1 MKVEQIYP
9 LVNTATQ
16 SVLGEQGILNEDL
29 SNIVDVGE
37 AIFNAEAVDNYVKK
51 LVNEVGKTVFVSRKY
66 EGSAPSVYMDEWEFG
81 SVMLKISSKLPE
93 ASENEDWSL
102 QNGASYDPNV
112 FIAPEV
118 EVKFFNGKVTFEI
131 DRSILDMQ
139 VKESFTSVEQLNA
152 FVSMIFTEIE
162 NALTIKT
169 DALVMRT
176 INSMTADTIKADF
189 EDTSKL
195 ATKSGIKAVNLLYL
209 YNQTVAEDKKLTVAN
224 CITNTEFCKFASMIM
239 GNYIDRLKVMSTLFN
254 IGGEARFT
262 TRDRLHCVLLAD
274 FKNACNSYLQA
285 DTFHKEYTAL
295 PEAETVPYWQGSGT
309 DYSFNSISSINV
321 TSGNGNTVSTA
332 GILGVMFDRYALG
345 VCNLKKRVTTN
356 YNSKGEFT
364 NYFWK
369 EDAHYFTD
377 GNENY
382 VVFFVA

>member
-1 MKVEQIYP
+1 MTVQQIYP
-9 LVNTATQ
+9 LVNEATK

-51 LVNEVGKTVFVSRKY
+51 LVNEIGKTVFVSRKY
-66 EGSAPSVYMDEWEFG
+66 EGSAPSVYMDSWEFG

-102 QNGASYDPNV
+102 KNGTSYDPNV

-139 VKESFTSVEQLNA
+139 VKESFTSAEQLNA

-162 NALTIKT
+162 NSLTIKT

-176 INSMTADTIKADF
+176 INSMIADTIKADF
-189 EDTSKL
+189 GE
-195 ATKSGIKAVNLLYL
+195 AEVNTKSGIKAVNLLYL
-209 YNQTVAEDKKLTVAN
+209 YNQTVSDEEKLTVAN
-224 CITNTEFCKFASMIM
+224 CITNTEFCKFASMTM

-262 TRDRLHCVLLAD
+262 PSDRLHCVLLSH

-295 PEAETVPYWQGSGT
+295 PESETVPYWQGSGT
-309 DYSFNSISSINV
+309 DYAFNSISAINV
-321 TSGNGNTVSTA
+321 TTGNDNTVEMS

-345 VCNLKKRVTTN
+345 VTNLDKRVRTQ

-369 EDAHYFTD
+369 ADAHYFTD
-377 GNENY
+377 GNENF

>member
-1 MKVEQIYP
+1 MTVQQIYP
-9 LVNTATQ
+9 LVNEATK

-37 AIFNAEAVDNYVKK
+37 ALFNAEAVDNYVKK
-51 LVNEVGKTVFVSRKY
+51 LVNEIGKTVFVSRKY
-66 EGSAPSVYMDEWEFG
+66 EGSAPSVYMDSWEFG

-93 ASENEDWSL
+93 ASENEDWAL

-139 VKESFTSVEQLNA
+139 VKESFTSAEQMNA

-162 NALTIKT
+162 NSLTIKT

-176 INSMTADTIKADF
+176 INSMTADTIASDF
-189 EDTSKL
+189 ENGKYSEG
-195 ATKSGIKAVNLLYL
+195 SGIKAVNLLYL
-209 YNQTVAEDKKLTVAN
+209 YNQTVPEAEKLTVAN
-224 CITNTEFCKFASMIM
+224 CITNTEFCKFASMTM
-239 GNYIDRLKVMSTLFN
+239 GEYIDRLKVMSTLFN

-262 TRDRLHCVLLAD
+262 SVDRLHCVYLSK
-274 FKNACNSYLQA
+274 FKKACNSYLQS
-285 DTFHKEYTAL
+285 DTFHKEYTEL
-295 PEAETVPYWQGSGT
+295 PEGETVPYWQGSGT
-309 DYSFNSISSINV
+309 DYAFNSISAIDV
-321 TSGNGNTVSTA
+321 TTGSGNTVKMS
-332 GILGVMFDRYALG
+332 GILGVYFDRYALG
-345 VCNLKKRVTTN
+345 VTNLDKRVRTQ

-369 EDAHYFTD
+369 ADAHYFTD
-377 GNENY
+377 GNENF

>member
-1 MKVEQIYP
+1 MNVKQVHT
-9 LVNTATQ
+9 LVNEATK

-29 SNIVDVGE
+29 SNVVDVGE
-37 AIFNAEAVDNYVKK
+37 ALFNAEAVDNYVKK
-51 LVNEVGKTVFVSRKY
+51 LVNEVGRTVFTTYKY
-66 EGSAPSVYMDEWEFG
+66 SGSAPSVYMDSWEFG
-81 SVMLKISSKLPE
+81 SVMLKISAKLPE
-93 ASENEDWSL
+93 ATENDTWGL
-102 QNGASYDPNV
+102 QNGSSYDPNV
-112 FIAPEV
+112 FMAPEI
-118 EVKFFNGKVTFEI
+118 EARYFNGKVTFEI
-131 DRSILDMQ
+131 ERSILDVQ
-139 VKESFTSVEQLNA
+139 VKESFTSAEQLNA
-152 FVSMIFTEIE
+152 FVSMIFTAIE

-176 INSMTADTIKADF
+176 INSMTADTLKDDF
-189 EDTSKL
+189 SEGNFSQG
-195 ATKSGIKAVNLLYL
+195 SGIKAVNLLYL
-209 YNQTVAEDKKLTVAN
+209 YNQTVEADKKLTVAN
-224 CITNTEFCKFASMIM
+224 CITNTDFCKFASMIM

-262 TRDRLHCVLLAD
+262 PKDKLHCVLLSD

-309 DYSFNSISSINV
+309 DYSFNSISAIDV
-321 TSGNGNTVSTA
+321 TSGNKNTVKTS

-345 VCNLKKRVTTN
+345 VCNQNKRVTTQ

-377 GNENY
+377 GNENF

>member
-1 MKVEQIYP
+1 MTVQQIYP
-9 LVNTATQ
+9 IVNLAQ
-16 SVLGEQGILNEDL
+16 KSVLGEDSILHEDL

-66 EGSAPSVYMDEWEFG
+66 EGSAPSVYMDSWEFG

-93 ASENEDWSL
+93 ATVNEDWAL
-102 QNGASYDPNV
+102 QNNTPVDPNV

-162 NALTIKT
+162 NSLTIKT
-169 DALVMRT
+169 DSLVMRT
-176 INSMTADTIKADF
+176 INSMTADTMKADYSNGNYD
-189 EDTSKL
+189 E
-195 ATKSGIKAVNLLYL
+195 ASGIKAVNLLYL
-209 YNQTVAEDKKLTVAN
+209 YNQTVREEDKLSASN
-224 CITNTEFCKFASMIM
+224 CITNTDFCKFASMIM

-262 TRDRLHCVLLAD
+262 SHDRLHCVLLSD

-295 PEAETVPYWQGSGT
+295 PEAETVPYWQGSGK
-309 DYSFNSISSINV
+309 DYSFNSVSAIDV
-321 TSGNGNTVSTA
+321 TSGNGNTVKMS
-332 GILGVMFDRYALG
+332 GILGVMFDRFALG
-345 VCNLKKRVTTN
+345 VCNLNKRVRTQ

-377 GNENY
+377 GNENF

>member
-1 MKVEQIYP
+1 MNVKQVHT
-9 LVNTATQ
+9 LVNEATQ

-29 SNIVDVGE
+29 SNVVDVGE
-37 AIFNAEAVDNYVKK
+37 ALFNAEAVDNYVKR
-51 LVNEVGKTVFVSRKY
+51 LVNEVGKTLFSTHKY
-66 EGSAPSVYMDEWEFG
+66 SGSAPSVYMDSWEFG
-81 SVMLKISSKLPE
+81 SVMLKISAKLPE
-93 ASENEDWSL
+93 ANENETWGL

-112 FIAPEV
+112 FIAPEI
-118 EVKFFNGKVTFEI
+118 EARYFNGKVTFEVES
-131 DRSILDMQ
+131 SILDIQ
-139 VKESFTSVEQLNA
+139 VKESFTSAEQLNA
-152 FVSMIFTEIE
+152 FVSMIFTAIE
-162 NALTIKT
+162 NSLTIKT

-176 INSMTADTIKADF
+176 INSMTADTLKADF
-189 EDTSKL
+189 AEGNFSEG
-195 ATKSGIKAVNLLYL
+195 SGIKAVNLLYL
-209 YNQTVAEDKKLTVAN
+209 YNQTVPEAEKLTATN
-224 CITNTEFCKFASMIM
+224 CITNTAFCKFASMIM

-262 TRDRLHCVLLAD
+262 PKDKLHCVLLSD

-309 DYSFNSISSINV
+309 DYSFNSISAIDV
-321 TSGNGNTVSTA
+321 TSGNKNTVKTS

-345 VCNLKKRVTTN
+345 VCNQNKRVTTQ

-364 NYFWK
+364 NYYWK

-377 GNENY
+377 GNENF

>member
-1 MKVEQIYP
+1 MNVQQIYP
-9 LVNTATQ
+9 LVNEATK
-16 SVLGEQGILNEDL
+16 SVLGEQIILNEDL

-51 LVNEVGKTVFVSRKY
+51 LVNEVGKVVFVSRKY
-66 EGSAPSVYMDEWEFG
+66 EGSAPSVYMDSWEFG

-93 ASENEDWSL
+93 ATENEDWSL
-102 QNGASYDPNV
+102 KNNTPVDPNV
-112 FIAPEV
+112 FIAPDV

-131 DRSILDMQ
+131 DRSILDIQ

-162 NALTIKT
+162 NSLTIKT

-176 INSMTADTIKADF
+176 INSMTADTLKADY
-189 EDTSKL
+189 DTADYS
-195 ATKSGIKAVNLLYL
+195 AKSGIKAVNLLYL
-209 YNQTVAEDKKLTVAN
+209 YNQTVAEEEQLTVAN
-224 CITNTEFCKFASMIM
+224 CITNTDFCKFASMIM

-262 TRDRLHCVLLAD
+262 SRDRLHCVLLSD

-309 DYSFNSISSINV
+309 DYAFNSVSAIDV
-321 TSGNGNTVSTA
+321 TSGSGNTVKTS

-345 VCNLKKRVTTN
+345 VCNMNKRVRTQ

>member
-1 MKVEQIYP
+1 MDVKQIYP
-9 LVNTATQ
+9 LVNEATT
-16 SVLGEQGILNEDL
+16 SVLGESGILHEDL

-51 LVNEVGKTVFVSRKY
+51 LVNEIGKTVFVSRKY
-66 EGSAPSVYMDEWEFG
+66 EGSAPSVYMDSWEFG

-93 ASENEDWSL
+93 ATENEDWAL

-118 EVKFFNGKVTFEI
+118 ECKFYNGKVTFEI

-152 FVSMIFTEIE
+152 FISMIFTEIE
-162 NALTIKT
+162 NSLTIKT
-169 DALVMRT
+169 DALIMRT
-176 INSMTADTIKADF
+176 INSMTADTLVADF
-189 EDTSKL
+189 PEQNFSTG
-195 ATKSGIKAVNLLYL
+195 SGIKAVNLLYL
-209 YNQTVAEDKKLTVAN
+209 YNQTVPEAEKLTVTN
-224 CITNTEFCKFASMIM
+224 CITNTEFCKFASMMM

-262 TRDRLHCVLLAD
+262 SRDRLHCVLLAD

-285 DTFHKEYTAL
+285 DTFHKEYTEL
-295 PEAETVPYWQGSGT
+295 PEAETVPYWQGSGK
-309 DYSFNSISSINV
+309 DYSFTNISTINV
-321 TSGNGNTVSTA
+321 TSGDNNTVNTS

-345 VCNLKKRVTTN
+345 VTNLEKRVRTQ

-369 EDAHYFTD
+369 ADAHYFTD
-377 GNENY
+377 GNENF

>member
-1 MKVEQIYP
+1 MDVKQIYP
-9 LVNTATQ
+9 LVNEATK
-16 SVLGEQGILNEDL
+16 SVLGESGILHEDL

-51 LVNEVGKTVFVSRKY
+51 LVNEIGKTVFVSRKY
-66 EGSAPSVYMDEWEFG
+66 EGSAPSVYMDSWEFG

-93 ASENEDWSL
+93 ATENEDWAL

-118 EVKFFNGKVTFEI
+118 ECKFFNGKVTFEI
-131 DRSILDMQ
+131 DRSILDIQ

-162 NALTIKT
+162 NSLTIKT
-169 DALVMRT
+169 DALIMRT
-176 INSMTADTIKADF
+176 INSMTADTLVADF
-189 EDTSKL
+189 PEKNFSTG
-195 ATKSGIKAVNLLYL
+195 SGIKAVNLLYL
-209 YNQTVAEDKKLTVAN
+209 YNQTVPEAEKLTVAN
-224 CITNTEFCKFASMIM
+224 CITNTDFCKFASMVM

-262 TRDRLHCVLLAD
+262 SRDRLHCVLLAD

-285 DTFHKEYTAL
+285 DTFHKEYTEL
-295 PEAETVPYWQGSGT
+295 PDAETVPYWQGSGK
-309 DYSFNSISSINV
+309 DYSFTNISTINV
-321 TSGNGNTVSTA
+321 TSGDNNTVNTS

-345 VCNLKKRVTTN
+345 VTNLEKRVRTQ

-369 EDAHYFTD
+369 ADSHYFTD
-377 GNENY
+377 GNENF

>member
-1 MKVEQIYP
+1 MNVKQVHT
-9 LVNTATQ
+9 LVNEATQ

-29 SNIVDVGE
+29 SNVVDVGE
-37 AIFNAEAVDNYVKK
+37 ALFNAEAVDNYVKK
-51 LVNEVGKTVFVSRKY
+51 LVNEVGRTVFTTYKY
-66 EGSAPSVYMDEWEFG
+66 SGSAPSVYMDSWEFG
-81 SVMLKISSKLPE
+81 SVMLKISAKLPE
-93 ASENEDWSL
+93 ATENDTWGL

-112 FIAPEV
+112 FIAPEI
-118 EVKFFNGKVTFEI
+118 EARYFNGKVTFEVES
-131 DRSILDMQ
+131 SILDIQ
-139 VKESFTSVEQLNA
+139 VKESFTSAEQLNA
-152 FVSMIFTEIE
+152 FVSMIFTAIE
-162 NALTIKT
+162 NSLTIKT

-176 INSMTADTIKADF
+176 INSMTADTLKDDF
-189 EDTSKL
+189 SEGNYS
-195 ATKSGIKAVNLLYL
+195 AGSGIKAVNLLYL
-209 YNQTVAEDKKLTVAN
+209 YNQTVPEAEKLTAGN
-224 CITNTEFCKFASMIM
+224 CITNTAFCKFASMIM

-262 TRDRLHCVLLAD
+262 PKEKLHCVLLSD

-309 DYSFNSISSINV
+309 DYSFNSISAIDV
-321 TSGNGNTVSTA
+321 TSGNKNTVKTS

-345 VCNLKKRVTTN
+345 VCNQNKRVTTQ

-377 GNENY
+377 GNENF

>member
-1 MKVEQIYP
+1 MEVKQVHTF
-9 LVNTATQ
+9 VNSATQ

-29 SNIVDVGE
+29 SNVVDVGE
-37 AIFNAEAVDNYVKK
+37 ALFNAEAVDNYVKK
-51 LVNEVGKTVFVSRKY
+51 LVNEVGKTVFSTFKY
-66 EGSAPSVYMDEWEFG
+66 SGSAPSVYMDSWEFG
-81 SVMLKISSKLPE
+81 SVMLKISAKLPE
-93 ASENEDWSL
+93 AKENESWSL
-102 QNGASYDPNV
+102 KNGTPYDPNV
-112 FIAPEV
+112 FIAPEI
-118 EVKFFNGKVTFEI
+118 EARYFNGKVTFEVES
-131 DRSILDMQ
+131 SILDIQ
-139 VKESFTSVEQLNA
+139 VKESFTSAEQLNA
-152 FVSMIFTEIE
+152 FVSMIFTAIE
-162 NALTIKT
+162 NSLTIKT

-176 INSMTADTIKADF
+176 INSMTADTLKADF
-189 EDTSKL
+189 AEGNFSQG
-195 ATKSGIKAVNLLYL
+195 SGIKAVNLLYL
-209 YNQTVAEDKKLTVAN
+209 YNQTVPEAEKLTVTN
-224 CITNTEFCKFASMIM
+224 CITNTAFCKFASMVM

-262 TRDRLHCVLLAD
+262 PKDKLHCVLLSD

-309 DYSFNSISSINV
+309 DYSFNSISAIDV
-321 TSGNGNTVSTA
+321 TSGNKNTVKTS

-345 VCNLKKRVTTN
+345 VCNQNKRVTTQ

-377 GNENY
+377 GNENF

>member
-1 MKVEQIYP
+1 MNVQQIYP
-9 LVNTATQ
+9 LVNEATK
-16 SVLGEQGILNEDL
+16 SVLGESVILKEDL

-66 EGSAPSVYMDEWEFG
+66 EGSAPSVYMDSWEYG

-93 ASENEDWSL
+93 AVENEDWSL

-118 EVKFFNGKVTFEI
+118 ECKFFNGKVTFEI

-139 VKESFTSVEQLNA
+139 VKESFTSAEQLNA
-152 FVSMIFTEIE
+152 FISMIFTEIE
-162 NALTIKT
+162 NSLTIKT

-176 INSMTADTIKADF
+176 INSMTADTLKADF
-189 EDTSKL
+189 ETGEFSKG
-195 ATKSGIKAVNLLYL
+195 SGIKAVNLLYL
-209 YNQTVAEDKKLTVAN
+209 YNQTVPEEEQLTPTN
-224 CITNTEFCKFASMIM
+224 CITNTAFCKFASMMM
-239 GNYIDRLKVMSTLFN
+239 GNYIDRIKVMSTLFN

-262 TRDRLHCVLLAD
+262 PKDRLHCVLLAD

-295 PEAETVPYWQGSGT
+295 PEAETVPYWQGSGK
-309 DYSFNSISSINV
+309 DYAFTSISAINV
-321 TSGNGNTVSTA
+321 TSGNGNTVNTT

-345 VCNLKKRVTTN
+345 VCNLKKRVTTQ